1 MVGRISQEQRLFP
14 FGRVAAFRGGGSP
27 ESWKCLADSRA
38 YLFMIC
44 GDVTRFGTLPFR
56 DERHHGAARNPGRLV
71 ERTIGMVENVQHVY
85 EQRSI
90 KRMIS
95 EGRAIRVALNEASE
109 SLRSGPYDNFRPVRG
124 R

>member
-1 MVGRISQEQRLFP
+1 ME
-14 FGRVAAFRGGGSP
+14 
-27 ESWKCLADSRA
+27 CLADSRA

-109 SLRSGPYDNFRPVRG
+109 SLRSGPYDHFPRPVEAGDMESALGEWLGDSSRPDPDLE
-124 R
+124 